1 MASTEYAAQTCK
13 VAFQVVPAFLAGGA
27 ERLVVHLAQALD
39 RDRYQPIC
47 IAYDPPTGSHYEAML
62 QDAGIPL
69 IFLYKRRP
77 LDIRVLMRL
86 HRLFRQYRPRIVH
99 MHISG
104 INYTYPL
111 LLIHRPPVQIY
122 TIHSVAEKDLHFRR
136 EGRLIQRLAFRYRWG
151 RVVPVAISEVVRES
165 FKKYYGYPDLP
176 VIPNGIPV
184 ESYAPDATRRA
195 RWRQREGFP
204 MEAILIAAVAGLRP
218 EKNLA
223 LLIHAF
229 AQLEYFRPLH
239 LLLVGSGEQEAMLR
253 RLAAQLGLSERV
265 HFLGVRADIPDV
277 LNACD
282 LFALSSRWEG
292 TPMAIMEA
300 MASGLPVVSTA
311 VGGVPELVQHGY
323 TGFLVP
329 PDEESALRNALQQ
342 LVDDAALRHQMGLQA
357 LEYARAHFDIRQTAR
372 QYEAL
377 YAALESQQEVM
388 RGKKGVSSMRNGSDP
403 PAV

>member
-1 MASTEYAAQTCK
+1 MAAAQCAAPTRK
-13 VAFQVVPAFLAGGA
+13 VVFQVVPAFLAGGA

-47 IAYDPPTGSHYEAML
+47 IAYDPPTGSHYEASL
-62 QDAGIPL
+62 QNAGISL
-69 IFLYKRRP
+69 IFLNKRRP

-122 TIHSVAEKDLHFRR
+122 TIHNVAEKDLHYRR
-136 EGRLIQRLAFRYRWG
+136 EGRLIQHLAFRYRWG

-165 FKKYYGYPDLP
+165 FQKYYGYPDLP

-204 MEAILIAAVAGLRP
+204 VDAVLIVAVAGLRP
-218 EKNLA
+218 QKNLA
-223 LLIHAF
+223 LLIRAF
-229 AQLEYFRPLH
+229 AQLELSCPLH
-239 LLLVGSGEQEAMLR
+239 LLLVGSGEQEGMLR
-253 RLAAQLGLSERV
+253 QLVEQLGLNGRV
-265 HFLGVRADIPDV
+265 HFLGVRADIADV

-282 LFALSSRWEG
+282 LFALASRWEG

-323 TGFLVP
+323 SGLLVP
-329 PDEESALRNALQQ
+329 PDEESALRDALQQ
-342 LVDDAALRHQMGLQA
+342 LLDDAALRHQMGLQA
-357 LEYARAHFDIRQTAR
+357 LDYAKAHFDIRHTAR

-388 RGKKGVSSMRNGSDP
+388 RGKKEADSMRNGSGLP
-403 PAV
+403 TA